1 MAQGGVC
8 NELDLEIDIGKKHL
22 WNYLK
27 KNPNKQ

>member
-22 WNYLK
+22 RNYLK
-27 KNPNKQ
+27 INK